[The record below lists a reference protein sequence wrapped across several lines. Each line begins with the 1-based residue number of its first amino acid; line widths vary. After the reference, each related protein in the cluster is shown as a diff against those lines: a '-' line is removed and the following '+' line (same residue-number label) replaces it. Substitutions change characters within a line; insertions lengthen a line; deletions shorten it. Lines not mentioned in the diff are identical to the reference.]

1 MEAQASS
8 ASRNQRAFSH
18 RRKVALLS
26 ALPTSRLA
34 LPSSESTYG
43 GPFKSSVRRQ
53 NFQKTL
59 STTNVIKKLLLF
71 PLALCV
77 VVPAYAGTYTDA
89 MSRCLANSTTGKDR
103 TDLARWVFS
112 GMAQHPDMADMA
124 AISAEVRD
132 STNRTAGLLYNRL
145 LTEACSKEFRAAVQN
160 EGDSAAKSAFEQLGR
175 LAMQELLSN
184 PSVAA
189 AFSTPEKYVDRDKLR
204 SIMLSK

>member
-1 MEAQASS
+1 M
-8 ASRNQRAFSH
+8 
-18 RRKVALLS
+18 
-26 ALPTSRLA
+26 
-34 LPSSESTYG
+34 
-43 GPFKSSVRRQ
+43 
-53 NFQKTL
+53 
-59 STTNVIKKLLLF
+59 IKKLHLF